1 MTWPQK
7 IGFLPSHL
15 TWSICFLKMVTWTI
29 PLESFPPFLPWWV
42 HRGVTTPS
50 PLDEVTLSD
59 LKTRLK
65 SFLSENQILILEVK
79 IDLSIMGGMIVW
91 REIYWYVCK
100 NQDLGAEQ
108 GYVGGFLKVLIFCQ
122 GKFLYWSN
130 DKMLPGQQRKKIQG
144 TV

>member
-1 MTWPQK
+1 M
-7 IGFLPSHL
+7 
-15 TWSICFLKMVTWTI
+15 
-29 PLESFPPFLPWWV
+29 

-91 REIYWYVCK
+91 REIY
-100 NQDLGAEQ
+100 
-108 GYVGGFLKVLIFCQ
+108 
-122 GKFLYWSN
+122 
-130 DKMLPGQQRKKIQG
+130 
-144 TV
+144 